1 MAVRAHRVHTAP
13 VSPMPISCP
22 RMFERMSCRLLCG
35 ARLWRCR
42 ASSRAVLGGMWSARA
57 HTTRGVARC
66 APGVTCLEHA
76 QKAWRELDLTFV
88 ENGFSER
95 TDRSERDP
103 TTRNHRG
110 GLKASRCSL
119 VLGHASRRSPW
130 LEQTRWR
137 GTFAGGA
144 AAFKRGPAPPEPPPP
159 PSPIAR
165 TPAHNPSSTPTA
177 PTERPCTSPV
187 LLPHLPAGAAT
198 PATYPR
204 DATAEPVADLIPPHP
219 NPPTDR
225 QPATESPADHAL
237 YRPLSHGCAPVMG

>member
-88 ENGFSER
+88 ENGFSE
-95 TDRSERDP
+95 
-103 TTRNHRG
+103 N
-110 GLKASRCSL
+110 
-119 VLGHASRRSPW
+119 
-130 LEQTRWR
+130 
-137 GTFAGGA
+137 
-144 AAFKRGPAPPEPPPP
+144 
-159 PSPIAR
+159 
-165 TPAHNPSSTPTA
+165 
-177 PTERPCTSPV
+177 
-187 LLPHLPAGAAT
+187 
-198 PATYPR
+198 
-204 DATAEPVADLIPPHP
+204 
-219 NPPTDR
+219 
-225 QPATESPADHAL
+225 
-237 YRPLSHGCAPVMG
+237 